1 MEKKIKFYY
10 SLATYINY
18 GMISIVTT
26 FYVPYLNQVV
36 GLSLS
41 EVGKVVSI
49 GALFA
54 IFSQSILVNKLSR
67 SENKKKFIIIHLV
80 AVIFMIVLLMYINK
94 NTVYFFAILY
104 GLIIQTIGTV
114 YEIYVEELSVKQKME
129 YSEIR
134 KWGSIGFG
142 CIVLLSGAI
151 ISKYGFRTIHL
162 IGIVMIV
169 IIIFIIA
176 IKFKNIE
183 SRNRRNTTRLI
194 DILKNKN
201 ALILGGINILVIGTY
216 TAIEFAYSSYLVE
229 IVGNTDLANSIYS
242 KSIGMRV
249 FIEFISFMFVGR
261 FFRKGSPKKYLIIA
275 FSIAAMRILL
285 FSTAYIP
292 LVVLGDQLH
301 GVMYACYLT
310 FLFKYIREIVD
321 DELVAGTFSFVSVL
335 GSAGANF
342 IYPQMFSTIQG
353 QFGYTIMY
361 LVGFSIIVISL
372 LIAIKILPEKRTMI
386 HYRLIKRSIIDLN

>member
-18 GMISIVTT
+18 GVLSILTT
-26 FYVPYLNQVV
+26 FYVPYLNQVI

-54 IFSQSILVNKLSR
+54 IFSQSILVNRLSR
-67 SENKKKFIIIHLV
+67 SRNKKKFIIIHLV
-80 AVIFMIVLLMYINK
+80 AVILMIVLLMYINK

-114 YEIYVEELSVKQKME
+114 YEIYVEGLCVIQKME
-129 YSEIR
+129 YSQIR

-142 CIVLLSGAI
+142 CIVLLNGFI
-151 ISKYGFRTIHL
+151 IPRYGFRAIHL
-162 IGIVMIV
+162 IGIVMISIV
-169 IIIFIIA
+169 IFIIA
-176 IKFKNIE
+176 MKFKNIE
-183 SRNRRNTTRLI
+183 PRNRRNTTKLI

-201 ALILGGINILVIGTY
+201 ALILGGINILAIGTY

-229 IVGNTDLANSIYS
+229 IVGNADLANSIYS

-249 FIEFISFMFVGR
+249 FIEFLSFMFVGQ
-261 FFRKGSPKKYLIIA
+261 FFRKGSPKKYLIVS

-285 FSTAYIP
+285 FSTSYVP

-301 GVMYACYLT
+301 GIMYACYLT

-342 IYPQMFSTIQG
+342 IYPQMFSAIQG
-353 QFGYTIMY
+353 KFGYTVMY
-361 LVGFSIIVISL
+361 LVGFSIIVIAL
-372 LIAIKILPEKRTMI
+372 LIAIKILPEKKQYI
-386 HYRLIKRSIIDLN
+386 

>member
-18 GMISIVTT
+18 GALSILTT

-54 IFSQSILVNKLSR
+54 IFSQSILVNRLSR
-67 SENKKKFIIIHLV
+67 SKNKKKFIIIHFV
-80 AVIFMIVLLMYINK
+80 VVIFMIVLLMYINK

-142 CIVLLSGAI
+142 CIVLLSGTI

-162 IGIVMIV
+162 IGIVMISV
-169 IIIFIIA
+169 TIFIIA
-176 IKFKNIE
+176 MKFKNIE
-183 SRNRRNTTRLI
+183 TRNRRNTTKLS
-194 DILKNKN
+194 DILKNRN
-201 ALILGGINILVIGTY
+201 ALILGGINILAIGTY
-216 TAIEFAYSSYLVE
+216 NAIEFAYSSYLVE

-261 FFRKGSPKKYLIIA
+261 FFRKGSPKKYLIIS

-285 FSTAYIP
+285 FSTSYVP

-301 GVMYACYLT
+301 GIMYACYLT

-342 IYPQMFSTIQG
+342 IYPQMFSAIQG
-353 QFGYTIMY
+353 KFGYTVMY
-361 LVGFSIIVISL
+361 LVGFSIIVIAL
-372 LIAIKILPEKRTMI
+372 LILLKYFLRRNK
-386 HYRLIKRSIIDLN
+386 LKS

>member
-1 MEKKIKFYY
+1 MKKQIKFYY

-18 GMISIVTT
+18 GAISILTT

-54 IFSQSILVNKLSR
+54 IFSQSLLVNRLSR
-67 SENKKKFIIIHLV
+67 SENKKKFIIIHFV
-80 AVIFMIVLLMYINK
+80 VVIFMIVLLMYINK
-94 NTVYFFAILY
+94 NKVYFFAILY

-114 YEIYVEELSVKQKME
+114 YEIYVEELSVRQKME

-142 CIVLLSGAI
+142 CIVLLSGTI
-151 ISKYGFRTIHL
+151 ISKYGFRAIHL
-162 IGIVMIV
+162 VGIVMISV
-169 IIIFIIA
+169 IIFIIA

-183 SRNRRNTTRLI
+183 PRNRRNTTKLS

-201 ALILGGINILVIGTY
+201 ALILGGINILAIGTY
-216 TAIEFAYSSYLVE
+216 NSVEFAYSSYLIE
-229 IVGNTDLANSIYS
+229 IVGNVELANSIYS

-261 FFRKGSPKKYLIIA
+261 FFRKKSPKKYLIIS

-285 FSTAYIP
+285 FSTSYIP

-301 GVMYACYLT
+301 GIMYACYLT

-353 QFGYTIMY
+353 KFGYTVMY
-361 LVGFSIIVISL
+361 LVGFSIIVIAL
-372 LIAIKILPEKRTMI
+372 LSAIKILPENKAQS
-386 HYRLIKRSIIDLN
+386 KK

>member
-18 GMISIVTT
+18 GVLSILTT

-41 EVGKVVSI
+41 EIGKVVSI

-54 IFSQSILVNKLSR
+54 IFSQSILVNRLSR
-67 SENKKKFIIIHLV
+67 SDNKKRFIIIHLV
-80 AVIFMIVLLMYINK
+80 VVIFMIVLLMYINK

-142 CIVLLSGAI
+142 CIVLLSGII
-151 ISKYGFRTIHL
+151 ISKYGFRIVHL
-162 IGIVMIV
+162 IGIVMISIV
-169 IIIFIIA
+169 ILIIA
-176 IKFKNIE
+176 MKFKNIE
-183 SRNRRNTTRLI
+183 TSNSRNTTRLI
-194 DILKNKN
+194 DILKNRN
-201 ALILGGINILVIGTY
+201 ALILGAINILAIGTY
-216 TAIEFAYSSYLVE
+216 TAIEFAYSAYLVE
-229 IVGNTDLANSIYS
+229 IVGNVDLANSIYS
-242 KSIGMRV
+242 KSIAVRV

-261 FFRKGSPKKYLIIA
+261 FFRKGSPKKYLIIG
-275 FSIAAMRILL
+275 FSIAAVRILL
-285 FSTAYIP
+285 FSTSYVP

-301 GVMYACYLT
+301 GIMYACYLT

-353 QFGYTIMY
+353 KFGYNVMY
-361 LVGFSIIVISL
+361 LVGFSIIVSAVLIS
-372 LIAIKILPEKRTMI
+372 IKILPEKKQIQQLTM
-386 HYRLIKRSIIDLN
+386 HNL

>member
-1 MEKKIKFYY
+1 MGKQIKFYY

-18 GMISIVTT
+18 GVISIVTT
-26 FYVPYLNQVV
+26 FYIPYLNQVV
-36 GLSLS
+36 GLSLN
-41 EVGKVVSI
+41 EIGEVVSI

-54 IFSQSILVNKLSR
+54 IFSQSLLVNRLSR
-67 SENKKKFIIIHLV
+67 SENKKKFIIIHFV
-80 AVIFMIVLLMYINK
+80 VVIFMIVLLMYINK

-114 YEIYVEELSVKQKME
+114 YEIYVEELSVRQKME

-142 CIVLLSGAI
+142 CIVLLSGTI
-151 ISKYGFRTIHL
+151 ISKYGFRAIHL
-162 IGIVMIV
+162 VGIVMISV
-169 IIIFIIA
+169 IIFIIA

-183 SRNRRNTTRLI
+183 PRNRRNTTKLS

-201 ALILGGINILVIGTY
+201 ALILGGINILAIGTY
-216 TAIEFAYSSYLVE
+216 NSVEFAYSSYLIE
-229 IVGNTDLANSIYS
+229 IVGNVELANSIYS

-261 FFRKGSPKKYLIIA
+261 FFRKKSPKKYLIIS

-285 FSTAYIP
+285 FSTSYIP

-301 GVMYACYLT
+301 GIMYACYLT

-321 DELVAGTFSFVSVL
+321 DELVAGTFSFVNVL

-353 QFGYTIMY
+353 KFGYTVMY
-361 LVGFSIIVISL
+361 LVGFSIIVIAL
-372 LIAIKILPEKRTMI
+372 LSAIKILPENKAQS
-386 HYRLIKRSIIDLN
+386 KK

>member
-1 MEKKIKFYY
+1 MKKQIKFYY
-10 SLATYINY
+10 SLATYVNY
-18 GMISIVTT
+18 GAISILTT

-54 IFSQSILVNKLSR
+54 IFSQSLLVNRLSR
-67 SENKKKFIIIHLV
+67 SENKKKFIIIHFV
-80 AVIFMIVLLMYINK
+80 VVIFMIVLLMYINK

-114 YEIYVEELSVKQKME
+114 YEIYVEELSVRQKME

-142 CIVLLSGAI
+142 CIVLLSGTI
-151 ISKYGFRTIHL
+151 ISKYGFRAIHL
-162 IGIVMIV
+162 VGIVMISV
-169 IIIFIIA
+169 IIFIIA

-183 SRNRRNTTRLI
+183 PRNRRNTTKLS

-201 ALILGGINILVIGTY
+201 ALILGGINILAIGTY
-216 TAIEFAYSSYLVE
+216 NSVEFAYSSYLIE
-229 IVGNTDLANSIYS
+229 IVGNVELANSIYS

-261 FFRKGSPKKYLIIA
+261 FFRKKSPKKYLIIS

-285 FSTAYIP
+285 FSTSYIP

-301 GVMYACYLT
+301 GIMYACYLT

-353 QFGYTIMY
+353 KFGYTVMY
-361 LVGFSIIVISL
+361 LVGFSIIVIAL
-372 LIAIKILPEKRTMI
+372 LSAIKILPENKAQS
-386 HYRLIKRSIIDLN
+386 KK

>member
-18 GMISIVTT
+18 GTLSILTT
-26 FYVPYLNQVV
+26 FYVPYLNQIV

-54 IFSQSILVNKLSR
+54 IFSQLFLVNRLSR
-67 SENKKKFIIIHLV
+67 SGNKKKFIIIHLI
-80 AVIFMIVLLMYINK
+80 AVIFMILLLMYINK

-114 YEIYVEELSVKQKME
+114 YEIYVEELSVRQKME
-129 YSEIR
+129 YSQIR

-142 CIVLLSGAI
+142 CIVLLSGII
-151 ISKYGFRTIHL
+151 ISKYGFRIVHL
-162 IGIVMIV
+162 IGIVMISAV
-169 IIIFIIA
+169 IFIIA

-183 SRNRRNTTRLI
+183 SRNRRNTTKLI
-194 DILKNKN
+194 DILKNRN
-201 ALILGGINILVIGTY
+201 SLILGGINLLAIGTY
-216 TAIEFAYSSYLVE
+216 TAIEFAYSSYLVG
-229 IVGNTDLANSIYS
+229 IVGNTELANSIYS
-242 KSIGMRV
+242 KSIGARV

-261 FFRKGSPKKYLIIA
+261 FFRKGSPKKYLIIS
-275 FSIAAMRILL
+275 FSIAAIRILL
-285 FSTAYIP
+285 FSTSYVS

-301 GVMYACYLT
+301 GIMYACYLT

-342 IYPQMFSTIQG
+342 IYPQMFSAIQEK
-353 QFGYTIMY
+353 FGYTVMY
-361 LVGFSIIVISL
+361 LVGFSIIVSAL
-372 LIAIKILPEKRTMI
+372 LIAIKILSDKKQI
-386 HYRLIKRSIIDLN
+386 

>member
-18 GMISIVTT
+18 GALSIVTT

-41 EVGKVVSI
+41 EISKVVSI
-49 GALFA
+49 GAVFA
-54 IFSQSILVNKLSR
+54 ILSQPLLVNR
-67 SENKKKFIIIHLV
+67 FCRNENKKKFIIIHLIV
-80 AVIFMIVLLMYINK
+80 EIFIIILLIYINK
-94 NTVYFFAILY
+94 SMVYFFGILY

-114 YEIYVEELSVKQKME
+114 YEIYVEDLAVKQKIE

-142 CIVLLSGAI
+142 CIVLLSGTI
-151 ISKYGFRTIHL
+151 ISKYGFKTIHL
-162 IGIVMIV
+162 LGIIMTIIVIGI
-169 IIIFIIA
+169 IA
-176 IKFKNIE
+176 MKFKNIE
-183 SRNRRNTTRLI
+183 SKCKINTIKLIDTLRNR
-194 DILKNKN
+194 N
-201 ALILGGINILVIGTY
+201 AVILGVINILAIGTY

-242 KSIGMRV
+242 KSIGIRV
-249 FIEFISFMFVGR
+249 FIEFISFIVVGKYLR
-261 FFRKGSPKKYLIIA
+261 GGRPKKYLIIA
-275 FSIAAMRILL
+275 FSIAALRILL
-285 FSTAYIP
+285 FSTGYIP

-301 GVMYACYLT
+301 GLMYACYLT

-321 DELVAGTFSFVSVL
+321 AELVAGTFSFVSVL

-342 IYPQMFSTIQG
+342 IYPQMFSAIQG
-353 QFGYTIMY
+353 KFGYTVMY
-361 LVGFSIIVISL
+361 LVGFSIILISL
-372 LIAIKILPEKRTMI
+372 LIAIKILPEKRQYI
-386 HYRLIKRSIIDLN
+386 R

>member
-1 MEKKIKFYY
+1 MEKKIKSYY

-18 GMISIVTT
+18 GVLSILTT
-26 FYVPYLNQVV
+26 FYVPYLNQVI

-54 IFSQSILVNKLSR
+54 IFSQSILVNRLSR
-67 SENKKKFIIIHLV
+67 SRNKKKFIIIDLG
-80 AVIFMIVLLMYINK
+80 AVILMIVLLMYISK
-94 NTVYFFAILY
+94 NTIYFFAILY

-114 YEIYVEELSVKQKME
+114 YEIYVEELCVRQNME
-129 YSEIR
+129 YSQIR

-142 CIVLLSGAI
+142 CIVLLSGFI
-151 ISKYGFRTIHL
+151 IPKYGFRAIH
-162 IGIVMIV
+162 IMGIVMISIV
-169 IIIFIIA
+169 ILIIA
-176 IKFKNIE
+176 MKFKNIE
-183 SRNRRNTTRLI
+183 SRNSINTTKLI
-194 DILKNKN
+194 DIIKDKN
-201 ALILGGINILVIGTY
+201 ALILGVINILAIGTY
-216 TAIEFAYSSYLVE
+216 TAIEFAYSAYLIE
-229 IVGNTDLANSIYS
+229 IVGNADLANSIYS

-249 FIEFISFMFVGR
+249 FIEFISFMFVGQ

-285 FSTAYIP
+285 FSTSYVP

-301 GVMYACYLT
+301 GIMYACYLT
-310 FLFKYIREIVD
+310 FLFKYIREIVE

-342 IYPQMFSTIQG
+342 IYPQMFSAIQVK
-353 QFGYTIMY
+353 FGYTVMY
-361 LVGFSIIVISL
+361 LVGSSIIVIAL
-372 LIAIKILPEKRTMI
+372 LIAIKILPEKKQI
-386 HYRLIKRSIIDLN
+386 

>member
-18 GMISIVTT
+18 GMISILTT

-80 AVIFMIVLLMYINK
+80 VVIFMIVLLMYINK
-94 NTVYFFAILY
+94 NTVYFFGILY

-151 ISKYGFRTIHL
+151 VSKYGFRTIHL

-169 IIIFIIA
+169 ITIFIIA
-176 IKFKNIE
+176 IKFKNIQP
-183 SRNRRNTTRLI
+183 RDRRNTTRLI
-194 DILKNKN
+194 DVIKNRN
-201 ALILGGINILVIGTY
+201 VLILGGINILVIGTY

-229 IVGNTDLANSIYS
+229 IVGNIDLANSIYS

-249 FIEFISFMFVGR
+249 FVEFISFMFVGR
-261 FFRKGSPKKYLIIA
+261 FFKKGRPKKYLIIA

-310 FLFKYIREIVD
+310 FLFKYIRENFD

-342 IYPQMFSTIQG
+342 IYPQMFSAIQG

-361 LVGFSIIVISL
+361 LVGFSIIVISI
-372 LIAIKILPEKRTMI
+372 LISIKILPESKQI
-386 HYRLIKRSIIDLN
+386 

>member
-10 SLATYINY
+10 SLATYINF
-18 GMISIVTT
+18 GAFSIITT
-26 FYVPYLNQVV
+26 FYVPYLNQVI
-36 GLSLS
+36 GLSLN

-54 IFSQSILVNKLSR
+54 IFSQSILVNIFSR
-67 SENKKKFIIIHLV
+67 SKNKKKFIIIHFIG
-80 AVIFMIVLLMYINK
+80 VILMIVVLMYINK
-94 NTVYFFAILY
+94 NVVYFFAMLY
-104 GLIIQTIGTV
+104 GLIIQTIATI
-114 YEIYVEELSVKQKME
+114 YEIYVEGLSVKQKME

-142 CIVLLSGAI
+142 CIVLLSGTI
-151 ISKYGFRTIHL
+151 ISKYGFRTMHL
-162 IGIVMIV
+162 IGIVMISM
-169 IIIFIIA
+169 IILIIA
-176 IKFKNIE
+176 MKFKNIE
-183 SRNRRNTTRLI
+183 SKDHRNTIKLI
-194 DILKNKN
+194 DVLKNRN
-201 ALILGGINILVIGTY
+201 AVILGVINILAIGTY

-249 FIEFISFMFVGR
+249 FIEFISFMLVGK
-261 FFRKGSPKKYLIIA
+261 FFRNGSPKKYLIIA

-310 FLFKYIREIVD
+310 FLFKYIRKIVD
-321 DELVAGTFSFVSVL
+321 DKLVAGTFSFVSVL

-353 QFGYTIMY
+353 KFGYSVMY
-361 LVGFSIIVISL
+361 LVGFSIILISL
-372 LIAIKILPEKRTMI
+372 LISIKILPEDKK
-386 HYRLIKRSIIDLN
+386 YIKDRKSYNIL

>member
-1 MEKKIKFYY
+1 MEKKINFYY

-18 GMISIVTT
+18 GVLSIVTT

-41 EVGKVVSI
+41 EVGMVVSI

-67 SENKKKFIIIHLV
+67 SENKKRFIIIHLI
-80 AVIFMIVLLMYINK
+80 AVILIIFLLMNINK
-94 NTVYFFAILY
+94 NIVYFFAILY
-104 GLIIQTIGTV
+104 GIIIQTIGTV
-114 YEIYVEELSVKQKME
+114 YEIYVEELSVKQKIE
-129 YSEIR
+129 YSQIR

-142 CIVLLSGAI
+142 CIVLLSGII
-151 ISKYGFRTIHL
+151 ISKYGFRIMHL
-162 IGIVMIV
+162 IGIVMIGIV
-169 IIIFIIA
+169 IFIIA
-176 IKFKNIE
+176 ISFQNLE
-183 SRNRRNTTRLI
+183 SRKQRNTAKLI

-201 ALILGGINILVIGTY
+201 ALILGGINLLAIGTY
-216 TAIEFAYSSYLVE
+216 NAIEFAYSAYLVE

-242 KSIGMRV
+242 KSIGVRV
-249 FIEFISFMFVGR
+249 FIEFISFIFVGR
-261 FFRKGSPKKYLIIA
+261 IFRKGNHKKYLIIS

-285 FSTAYIP
+285 FSTAYVP
-292 LVVLGDQLH
+292 LIVLGDQLH
-301 GVMYACYLT
+301 GIMYACYLT

-342 IYPQMFSTIQG
+342 IYPQVFTTIQG
-353 QFGYTIMY
+353 KFGYSSMY
-361 LVGFSIIVISL
+361 LVGFSIIVFAL
-372 LIAIKILPEKRTMI
+372 LLAIKILPEKKQHI
-386 HYRLIKRSIIDLN
+386 RSIEI